1 MSPLPVLVRIIGQTM
16 QTILIHRTEH
26 WLGLQK
32 YYIIHGHSIRDALKK
47 NNKYVVCSGM
57 ASVLF

>member
-1 MSPLPVLVRIIGQTM
+1 MSPVPVLVRIIGQTM

-32 YYIIHGHSIRDALKK
+32 YYIIHGHSITDALKK
-47 NNKYVVCSGM
+47 K
-57 ASVLF
+57 